1 MNAKFLLKTC
11 ALLLATIL
19 PVPVS
24 GTDVPDN
31 PNVYIWDESGIVAVW
46 NKDADDGTCWVC
58 HPGDDMDFPQ
68 HPYSGKVVIPEEI
81 LGRKV
86 VGIQRDAF
94 KENVNITEIVI
105 SGTVR
110 EIANDAFAGCTG
122 LKTLSFLAGPD
133 SIHIGHMGVQAGALS
148 GLPLDS
154 LYVDRE
160 LDFNSTSKGPFENS
174 GLRVIAFGPHVE
186 KLTKEYTFS
195 NIPALKRVVIPAT
208 FKKFGL
214 NCFQYTKIEELVI
227 ESSDELLETGGWQS
241 STMWNPSNRP
251 FSSCE
256 LKRIDID
263 RPVTGLGGT
272 GNLEELRLGPNAG
285 SLSFEN
291 CGKLVKA
298 DLACVD
304 IPANAYKNCGS
315 LQYLI
320 LQEGIHTIGSSAF
333 QGCSSLETLRLPD
346 SYIANG
352 EPFNEG
358 LFKSC
363 KKLKKVENLKIP
375 YLPNETFRYCEGL
388 EEITFEAEVK
398 KINRWVFNNC
408 NSLRKVVVPATITE
422 ISLRTFFDCPSLE
435 EFIFED
441 GEPFTAEEVF
451 WNLPIKS
458 VYFGREFH
466 YSMSTSEYGGYCFSP
481 FAQNRVGE
489 KAEFG
494 PLVKEIGLYFF
505 KRCSTLHDVI
515 IGPGVEIIKYQAF
528 EACTSLKEINIPS
541 NVKEICSSAF
551 KNCSAL
557 KKVVFSD
564 DLSPRSRDGAS
575 CLVRG
580 NAFDGSRAIT
590 EVVVT
595 CENMPDLVS
604 GAFHDDV
611 YAAAKLTVPEGMSA
625 DYMAHPEWGRFNT
638 ITENITTGIDMTVA
652 PESDA
657 CDVFSLQGVEL
668 LRNAD
673 SAALGS
679 LASGIYI
686 VRSRAGIRKIVKK

>member
-285 SLSFEN
+285 SLSFQN
-291 CGKLVKA
+291 CKNLVKA
-298 DLACVD
+298 DIACAALPERAFSGCEALTVLTLREGVVSLG
-304 IPANAYKNCGS
+304 AYCFSDCN
-315 LQYLI
+315 
-320 LQEGIHTIGSSAF
+320 
-333 QGCSSLETLRLPD
+333 SLETLRLPD
-346 SYIANG
+346 SFVADKTSPG
-352 EPFNEG
+352 HVFQ
-358 LFKSC
+358 SC
-363 KKLKKVENLKIP
+363 KKLKSVENLNVSYVP
-375 YLPNETFRYCEGL
+375 TWMFHNCE
-388 EEITFEAEVK
+388 
-398 KINRWVFNNC
+398 
-408 NSLRKVVVPATITE
+408 SLQE
-422 ISLRTFFDCPSLE
+422 ISFGEKVDSIGDSFMACHGLKAVTIPSHVKYIAGRAFSDCESIE
-435 EFIFED
+435 RFIIED
-441 GEPFTAEEVF
+441 GEEYELVNSRF
-451 WNLPIKS
+451 WDKPAKH
-458 VYFGREFH
+458 VYFGRQFN
-466 YSMSTSEYGGYCFSP
+466 YNSSDWRYVGYSP
-481 FAQNRVGE
+481 FANGVVSE
-489 KAEFG
+489 SVEFG
-494 PLVKEIGLYFF
+494 PLVRKIAFSYF
-505 KRCSTLHDVI
+505 RNCSRLHDVV
-515 IGPGVEIIKYQAF
+515 IGPGVELIETQAF
-528 EACTSLKEINIPS
+528 RDCAALEEINIPS
-541 NVKEICSSAF
+541 NVKEIQENAF
-551 KNCSAL
+551 WNCAAL
-557 KKVVFSD
+557 KKVTFGGED
-564 DLSPRSRDGAS
+564 SPLARSGNS
-575 CLVRG
+575 CVVAK
-580 NAFDGSRAIT
+580 NAFNASRAIT
-590 EVVVT
+590 EVVVSG
-595 CENMPDLVS
+595 EEMPDLCS

-638 ITENITTGIDMTVA
+638 ITEYITTGTDISVA

-657 CDVFSLQGVEL
+657 CDVFTLQGVEL

-686 VRSRAGIRKIVKK
+686 VRSGVGIRKIVKK